1 MTKIDSY
8 SVIGVM
14 SGTSLDGL
22 DIIKCTFQK
31 GDEWSFKIEKGITK
45 KYSKNWLELL
55 KTAHE
60 KSTEVIQINDNIY
73 GDYIGKQVRSFIK
86 KNDFEIDLVASHG
99 HTVFHQP
106 KNKITLQIGNGQNI
120 ADISRSTTVSNFR
133 SLDVK
138 LNGQGAPLVPIGDLR
153 LFPEYKYCLNLGGFA
168 NISIKR
174 KDKIKAYDICPANII
189 LNHFTRM
196 LAKEYDKNGL
206 IGRKGICDLKLLE
219 QLNNLK
225 YYSVEKPKSL
235 SREWLENN
243 FLNLKTLQNL
253 EIENILATFY
263 EHIGFQI
270 GKILKDKSVLVTGGG
285 AHNNFLIERIKKYSN
300 AKIIIP
306 SNDIIDFK
314 EALIFGFL
322 GVLKLRNEVSCL
334 KDVTGADMDNVG
346 GEIFKPNYTN

>member
-55 KTAHE
+55 KKSHE
-60 KSTEVIQINDNIY
+60 KPSKEIQINDNIY
-73 GDYIGKQVRSFIK
+73 GDYIGKQVSSFIK
-86 KNDFEIDLVASHG
+86 KNDFKIDLVASHG

-120 ADISRSTTVSNFR
+120 ADISKSTTISDFR
-133 SLDVK
+133 SLDIN
-138 LNGQGAPLVPIGDLR
+138 LNGQGAPLVPIGDLM
-153 LFPEYKYCLNLGGFA
+153 LFPKYKYCLNLGGFA

-174 KDKIKAYDICPANII
+174 KDKIKAYDECPANII
-189 LNHFTRM
+189 LNHFTRK
-196 LAKEYDKNGL
+196 LGKDYDKNGL
-206 IGRKGICDLKLLE
+206 IGQKGICDLKLLE

-225 YYSVEKPKSL
+225 YYSIEKPKSL

-243 FLNLKTLQNL
+243 LLNLKALQNL
-253 EIENILATFY
+253 KIENILATLY
-263 EHIGFQI
+263 EHIGYQI
-270 GKILKDKSVLVTGGG
+270 GKILNEKNVLVTGGG
-285 AHNNFLIERIKKYSN
+285 AHNHFLIEKIKQYSKS
-300 AKIIIP
+300 KIIIP
-306 SNDIIDFK
+306 SKEIVDFK

-322 GVLKLRNEVSCL
+322 GVLKLRNEVNCL
-334 KDVTGADMDNVG
+334 KEVTGADRDNIG
-346 GEIFKPNYTN
+346 GVIFQPN